1 MAVVPSLEDSP
12 YKRSSAP
19 AVPVATRRSRSPP
32 DRAPC
37 GDRKTRRSVPP
48 GPRRHSHCACALG
61 GRFRRRGSPPPSVS
75 RDSMKTAEDASGAR
89 SEGPR
94 EVGLCLLCGLPAAGK
109 STFARALSHRLRQE
123 RGWAVGVITYDN
135 VMPDAFLEQA
145 SARPLVSTGGGAES
159 PVVDGRGVPLDV
171 GLHLVW
177 EGRPDRAG
185 ETRIR
190 EKWSRFSAD
199 AADSILE

>member
-1 MAVVPSLEDSP
+1 MVPSLEDSP

-19 AVPVATRRSRSPP
+19 AVPVTTRRSRSPP

-37 GDRKTRRSVPP
+37 GDRKTRPSFPP

-61 GRFRRRGSPPPSVS
+61 GRFRRRSSPPPSVS

-109 STFARALSHRLRQE
+109 STLARALSHRLRQE
-123 RGWAVGVITYDN
+123 RGWAVGVITYDD

-145 SARPLVSTGGGAES
+145 SARPLVSTEGAGPRPRSWEEGGGS
-159 PVVDGRGVPLDV
+159 
-171 GLHLVW
+171 H
-177 EGRPDRAG
+177 
-185 ETRIR
+185 
-190 EKWSRFSAD
+190 
-199 AADSILE
+199 